1 MPVFESYLSYQPE
14 KYLNLSQDQITQAA
28 LEEKKDQRF
37 IRNLL
42 RLRLHLFSCDQTKD
56 CEILWQHVDKAVER
70 FKNGEGLESV
80 SAELRT
86 IPTSLSKLDFEPLK
100 SFINEV
106 KQDNL
111 DPFNL
116 PLSETKQ
123 SLMSAMED
131 DFKQQ
136 MQMLESQFRLKGS
149 MNDSLAR
156 LFYELHRDQ
165 TILDDDKDI
174 ILDPLGQCNKKL
186 ELLEQFK
193 KDNPT
198 LTNHNY
204 LDPVQ
209 KMLEAHKNNLQ
220 AVFAIGFFSTGAYKD
235 TNRIQKSPA
244 DLTKEVDK
252 RISSAALQG
261 ILNNYLTSRSQEHEE
276 KHQAGSCVTKQYR
289 HKLSTL
295 MQHSYDDKKKA
306 VIALIDALSGKGTG
320 NLSEHLS
327 TLRNGDLGKELRSFI
342 KAGHA
347 DVLFEHGQKP
357 RTVSDFVKALDSQAL
372 EKSLDYAMGRHSIN

>member
-1 MPVFESYLSYQPE
+1 M
-14 KYLNLSQDQITQAA
+14 
-28 LEEKKDQRF
+28 
-37 IRNLL
+37 

-220 AVFAIGFFSTGAYKD
+220 AVFAIGFFLQEPI
-235 TNRIQKSPA
+235 RIQIGFKN
-244 DLTKEVDK
+244 L
-252 RISSAALQG
+252 LQ
-261 ILNNYLTSRSQEHEE
+261 T
-276 KHQAGSCVTKQYR
+276 
-289 HKLSTL
+289 
-295 MQHSYDDKKKA
+295 
-306 VIALIDALSGKGTG
+306 
-320 NLSEHLS
+320 
-327 TLRNGDLGKELRSFI
+327 
-342 KAGHA
+342 
-347 DVLFEHGQKP
+347 
-357 RTVSDFVKALDSQAL
+357 
-372 EKSLDYAMGRHSIN
+372 